1 MDNKNFILSLV
12 NCIIYFIETLHIQ
25 FWFIY
30 NPLRNYKAP
39 VLHKNKPILWPVVCH
54 NLNLKQHWHH
64 THYTIANLDMLFIQ
78 TTNDLTSVQSS
89 NNKLQQITCFEK
101 VIGIHFTP
109 SNAEQ
114 PVQVTELQ
122 EKEAEKRLNHA
133 GNLFR
138 KNLQLKDASWF

>member
-1 MDNKNFILSLV
+1 
-12 NCIIYFIETLHIQ
+12 
-25 FWFIY
+25 
-30 NPLRNYKAP
+30 
-39 VLHKNKPILWPVVCH
+39 
-54 NLNLKQHWHH
+54 
-64 THYTIANLDMLFIQ
+64 MLFIQ

-89 NNKLQQITCFEK
+89 NNKLQQITCFGK

-138 KNLQLKDASWF
+138 KNLQLKDAS